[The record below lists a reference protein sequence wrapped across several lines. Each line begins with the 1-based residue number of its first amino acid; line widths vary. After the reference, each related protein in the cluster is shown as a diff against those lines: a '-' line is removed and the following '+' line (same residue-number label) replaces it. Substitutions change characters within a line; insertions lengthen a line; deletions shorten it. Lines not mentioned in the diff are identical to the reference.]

1 MHPIG
6 NESMH
11 SPAQLKAQSV
21 RDTQR
26 YRFPPG
32 LKHNLAW
39 YAFRQ
44 FRPADPIHL
53 FEHLAREFGTIAHY
67 KLGPS
72 HIVFVNDPALI
83 REVLVV
89 QHDNFVKERTQRRTK
104 MLLGE
109 GMITA
114 EGAKH
119 RTERRAAQPA
129 FHRERLASYASAI
142 VEETQAATAQWQQGQ
157 VIDLSQHM
165 MQLTLR
171 IVARTLFST
180 NLRREAQE
188 LADAIN
194 DIMGIYNYL
203 VGLPAIELLIHL
215 RTPIVSRFPKARAR
229 IDDVIYRMIDSR
241 LADSADQDD
250 LLTMMIQ
257 SAEEPLDRDEIRD
270 QVITIFLA
278 GYETVANALSWTLYL
293 LSQNP
298 EAEHRLHA
306 EVAQVLGERLPTYA
320 DVPSLKY
327 TEHVFAES
335 LRLYPPA
342 WAMGRQAIR
351 DFNLGPYRLPAGT
364 TVLISQFITQRDPR
378 YWDEPLAFRPE
389 RFANAN
395 FRQRMIYFP
404 FGAGPRQCIGERF
417 AWMEGV
423 LILATIAQ
431 RWRLSLVPGHR
442 VTPQPVITLRPKYGL
457 RMTIEPR

>member
-1 MHPIG
+1 
-6 NESMH
+6 MH
-11 SPAQLKAQSV
+11 SPAQPYAEPKGH
-21 RDTQR
+21 RKR
-26 YRFPPG
+26 YHFPPG

-53 FEHLAREFGTIAHY
+53 FEYLSREFGTIAHY

-72 HIVFVNDPALI
+72 HIIFLNDPALI

-89 QHDNFVKERTQRRTK
+89 QHENFVKERTQRRTK

-119 RTERRAAQPA
+119 RRERRAAQPT

-142 VEETQAATAQWQQGQ
+142 VEETRATVALWHAGK
-157 VIDLSQHM
+157 VIDLSREM

-180 NLRREAQE
+180 SLRREANQ

-194 DIMGIYNYL
+194 EIMSIYNYL

-215 RTPIVSRFPKARAR
+215 RAPVVSRFPRARAR

-241 LADSADQDD
+241 LADPAGHND
-250 LLTMMIQ
+250 LLTMMID
-257 SAEEPLDRDEIRD
+257 SAEETLDRDDIRD

-278 GYETVANALSWTLYL
+278 GYETVANALTWTMYL

-306 EVAQVLGERLPTYA
+306 EVTQLLGDGLPAYE
-320 DVPSLKY
+320 DVPALKY
-327 TEHVFAES
+327 TEQVFAES
-335 LRLYPPA
+335 MRLYPPA
-342 WAMGRQAIR
+342 WAMGRQAVR
-351 DFNLGPYRLPAGT
+351 DFDLGPYRLPAGT
-364 TVLISQFITQRDPR
+364 TVLISQFTTQRDPR
-378 YWDEPLAFRPE
+378 YWDDPLAFRPE
-389 RFANAN
+389 RFATGNH
-395 FRQRMIYFP
+395 RHRLIYFP

-431 RWRLSLVPGHR
+431 CWGLSLVPGHR
-442 VTPQPVITLRPKYGL
+442 VAVQPLITLRPKYGMQ
-457 RMTIEPR
+457 MTVEPR

>member
-1 MHPIG
+1 
-6 NESMH
+6 
-11 SPAQLKAQSV
+11 
-21 RDTQR
+21 
-26 YRFPPG
+26 
-32 LKHNLAW
+32 
-39 YAFRQ
+39 
-44 FRPADPIHL
+44 
-53 FEHLAREFGTIAHY
+53 
-67 KLGPS
+67 
-72 HIVFVNDPALI
+72 
-83 REVLVV
+83 
-89 QHDNFVKERTQRRTK
+89 
-104 MLLGE
+104 
-109 GMITA
+109 
-114 EGAKH
+114 
-119 RTERRAAQPA
+119 
-129 FHRERLASYASAI
+129 
-142 VEETQAATAQWQQGQ
+142 
-157 VIDLSQHM
+157 M

-180 NLRREAQE
+180 NLCREAQE

-215 RTPIVSRFPKARAR
+215 RAPIVSRFPKARAR

-241 LADSADQDD
+241 LADSTDQDD

-257 SAEEPLDRDEIRD
+257 SAEEPLDRDDIRD

-278 GYETVANALSWTLYL
+278 GYETVANALTWTLYL

-298 EAEHRLHA
+298 EAEHRFHA
-306 EVAQVLGERLPTYA
+306 EVKEALDGRLPTYS

-351 DFNLGPYRLPAGT
+351 DFTLGPYRLPAGT
-364 TVLISQFITQRDPR
+364 TVLISQFVTHRDPH
-378 YWDEPLAFRPE
+378 YWDDPLAFRPE
-389 RFANAN
+389 RFANSN

-431 RWRLSLVPGHR
+431 RWSLSLVPGHR
-442 VTPQPVITLRPKYGL
+442 IALQPLITLRPKHGM
-457 RMTIEPR
+457 RMTSDPR